1 MGKTFL
7 SIFTLLLTLLITIMP
22 QKAFCLFPFT
32 NIKSNTLEYRQ
43 GIYTASGNVVITR
56 DNKKLTASSV
66 TLNNNTG
73 DVTASGNVELTDG
86 DNTMSS
92 EKLFFNLQTSIARI
106 EKGKIFIKQ
115 DNYHFEGDSIERV
128 SEDRF
133 TIRKANFTTCDGK
146 PPCWQ
151 FKGQNIH
158 IHLNHLL
165 TATGVSMSVKDI
177 PVLYFPY
184 IALPILQDRQ
194 TGLLIP
200 RIGYNTSEGLKIN
213 NAFFW
218 AISKSQDAT
227 IYADYFG
234 EKGWGSGLEYRYIL
248 SQESMGKFNGYY
260 IGDDQLNRERWNVKF
275 THTQF
280 LAENTSGKLRINYI
294 NDKTLYKDISED
306 IGERLQTTQD
316 SDVYINRRWANVSG
330 HLWAQYTQNL
340 TGESS
345 GIYQRLPE
353 AGLRVME
360 SRISRTPLYWGLAS
374 SASRWEETNTGLTR
388 FRFAPKVSARLLEGT
403 GFVFIPEAGTEHTF
417 YIADGDNESMYS
429 NQYNLNA
436 TLATKLYQS
445 YESGS
450 GHIKHFIEPAIRYE
464 YSEVSSKGS
473 PPILDQNPPLSVM
486 KNLILLSL
494 LNRVLSTDKHM
505 EMLYLKLTQVYKITS
520 NDLTGDIDSPP
531 VVKGGV
537 GGVFS
542 EGDNGFSDLRIE
554 TIVRPHQMLTIDSDT
569 TYSFELNEV
578 KSSGTDL
585 EVRGDIAS
593 IGIGHRYSKYPE
605 LIFLTATAGLRLN
618 KVDTTIDIWYDDK
631 DNLVRESNY
640 SMKYTSQCWGVT
652 FSYKYR
658 PEEKQFSVLL
668 TLRGVG
674 SVGR

>member
-1 MGKTFL
+1 MGKTYPSLL
-7 SIFTLLLTLLITIMP
+7 SLLVATLIIIIP
-22 QKAFCLFPFT
+22 QNGFCTFPFT
-32 NIKSNTLEYRQ
+32 NLKSNILEYRQ
-43 GIYTASGNVVITR
+43 GIYTASGNVVIIK

-92 EKLFFNLQTSIARI
+92 EKLYFNLQTSIARI

-115 DNYHFEGDSIERV
+115 DNYHFEGDSIERL

-133 TIRKANFTTCDGK
+133 TIRKANFTTCDGT
-146 PPCWQ
+146 PPCWR
-151 FKGQNIH
+151 FKGQNVH

-165 TATGVSMSVKDI
+165 TASGVSMSVKDI

-184 IALPILQDRQ
+184 IALPILQERQ

-218 AISKSQDAT
+218 AISRSQDAT
-227 IYADYFG
+227 FYADYYG

-248 SQESMGKFNGYY
+248 SQENMGKFNGYY
-260 IGDDQLNRERWNVKF
+260 INDHQLDRNRWNVKF
-275 THTQF
+275 THKQLF
-280 LAENTSGKLRINYI
+280 SEDMSGRLRINYI

-316 SDVYINRRWANVSG
+316 SDVYFNRRWANVSG

-340 TGESS
+340 TGKSD

-360 SRISRTPLYWGLAS
+360 SRISKTPIYWGLAS

-388 FRFAPKVSARLLEGT
+388 LQFAPKISARLLEWT
-403 GFVFIPEAGTEHTF
+403 GFIFIPEAGTENTF
-417 YIADGDNESMYS
+417 YIADGKNESLYS

-436 TLATKLYQS
+436 TLTTKLFRL
-445 YESGS
+445 YESGT
-450 GHIKHFIEPAIRYE
+450 GFIEHFIEPAIRYE

-473 PPILDQNPPLSVM
+473 PPILDQNPPLPVM
-486 KNLILLSL
+486 KNLISLSL
-494 LNRVLSTDKHM
+494 LNRVLSPDRDL
-505 EMLYLKLTQVYKITS
+505 EMLYLKLTQLYRITS
-520 NDLTGDIDSPP
+520 PDPDISPLP
-531 VVKGGV
+531 FGERVRVR
-537 GGVFS
+537 
-542 EGDNGFSDLRIE
+542 GFSDLRIE
-554 TIVRPHQMLTIDSDT
+554 AIVRPHEMLTIDTDT

-578 KSSGTDL
+578 KTSGTDL
-585 EVRGDIAS
+585 EVRGNIAS
-593 IGIGHRYSKYPE
+593 IGIGQRYSKYPK
-605 LIFLTATAGLRLN
+605 LKFLTAFAGLRLN
-618 KVDTTIDIWYDDK
+618 KVDTTIDVWYDDK